1 MQEFNWSSGIWKRRC
16 DGSQIPIYGISK
28 VDIIKSSINLRMRKC
43 KDQEDWKWIVN
54 KYNAF
59 TPSKIDKI
67 LNESMKEASK
77 NVIEL
82 ATKVKLYKMMKKDY
96 QTLFNQG
103 YYAMKERT
111 TKLEKSVIN

>member
-28 VDIIKSSINLRMRKC
+28 VKIIKSSLNLRMTKC
-43 KDQEDWKWIVN
+43 KDGIEDWKWIVN

-59 TPSKIDKI
+59 KPTKIDKI

-77 NVIEL
+77 NVTEL
-82 ATKVKLYKMMKKDY
+82 ATKVKLFKMLKKD
-96 QTLFNQG
+96 
-103 YYAMKERT
+103 
-111 TKLEKSVIN
+111 